1 MDVYKRDPNSET
13 LGQLTVELESG
24 NIVYDNANLRH
35 RMLNPEGLL
44 RWTMHTA
51 FWWVGIP
58 V

>member
-1 MDVYKRDPNSET
+1 MEMDVYKRDPNSET
-13 LGQLTVELESG
+13 PGQLTVELESG

-51 FWWVGIP
+51 FW
-58 V
+58 